1 MFKTLLYWIAL
12 AVISTVAAPARAQAV
27 ICSFGATGVPQG
39 TDCVG
44 NPWNYDPNLLI
55 WSIPFAGSG
64 LTPWPGPEI
73 ATDFHF
79 KCLSGCGAIENDP
92 SSATKFGVDLF
103 STVFWNETINP
114 DGSID
119 FVANSIQ
126 DELTP
131 GRQFWVNIVIPVL
144 SPGAT
149 FEAWWTR
156 EGAAVPE
163 PATLAIAGL
172 ALIGLGLSRRSR
184 KSHDLSD

>member
-1 MFKTLLYWIAL
+1 MFKTPLYWIVL
-12 AVISTVAAPARAQAV
+12 AVIWTVAAPARAQPV

-44 NPWNYDPNLLI
+44 NPWNYDPNVST

-79 KCLSGCGAIENDP
+79 RCLSGCGAIENDP

-119 FVANSIQ
+119 LNPRPNCASGSPTRSAADRSSRVRQKKQSSTSRSI
-126 DELTP
+126 D
-131 GRQFWVNIVIPVL
+131 R
-144 SPGAT
+144 
-149 FEAWWTR
+149 
-156 EGAAVPE
+156 
-163 PATLAIAGL
+163 
-172 ALIGLGLSRRSR
+172 
-184 KSHDLSD
+184 